1 MKRNYSYHSFFN
13 FINTYSIL
21 VAVGSFSSYLFFS
34 DLFNV
39 KPNYIVASGLSIGLW
54 VIYTLDHLLD
64 GLSIGVNASSVRHRE
79 HFLKHKLITRLILS
93 GLLSLIGLS
102 FWLPETYYNYIV
114 FLCVLTLLHFW
125 INYTLS
131 VRFIALRYFKEV
143 FVAFVVT
150 IGFVI
155 TPTFE
160 AQSDINVNQVIC
172 VFLFFYLINLSNLF
186 LFSYFDKER
195 DQKDNM
201 ITIAQFYG
209 LEKLGGLIYL
219 GIGVSFIVLVISF
232 MYGHI
237 VGVSFLIFLAM
248 QTTLL
253 GIIIF
258 PSFFRTNDRYRFFGD
273 LIYLYPLI
281 TFSFLG

>member
-1 MKRNYSYHSFFN
+1 
-13 FINTYSIL
+13 
-21 VAVGSFSSYLFFS
+21 
-34 DLFNV
+34 LFNV

-102 FWLPETYYNYIV
+102 FWLPETYYSYIL
-114 FLCVLTLLHFW
+114 FLCMLTSLHFW

-209 LEKLGGLIYL
+209 LEKLRGLIYI

-232 MYGHI
+232 MYGYI

-248 QTTLL
+248 QTTLI

>member
-209 LEKLGGLIYL
+209 LEKLRGLIYL

>member
-1 MKRNYSYHSFFN
+1 MKRNYSHHSFFN

-64 GLSIGVNASSVRHRE
+64 GLSIGGNASSVRHRE

-102 FWLPETYYNYIV
+102 FWLPETYYSYIL
-114 FLCVLTLLHFW
+114 FLCMLTSLHFW

-160 AQSDINVNQVIC
+160 AQSDINANQVIC

-209 LEKLGGLIYL
+209 LEKLRGLIYL

-232 MYGHI
+232 MYGYI
-237 VGVSFLIFLAM
+237 VGVSFFIFLAM

-253 GIIIF
+253 GIIVF

>member
-102 FWLPETYYNYIV
+102 FWLPETYYSYIL
-114 FLCVLTLLHFW
+114 FLCMLTSLHFW

-160 AQSDINVNQVIC
+160 AQSDINANQVIC

-209 LEKLGGLIYL
+209 LEKLRGLIYL

>member
-102 FWLPETYYNYIV
+102 FWLPETYYSYIL
-114 FLCVLTLLHFW
+114 FLCMLTSLHFW

-209 LEKLGGLIYL
+209 LEKLRGLIYL

>member
-34 DLFNV
+34 DLFNA

-102 FWLPETYYNYIV
+102 FWLPETYYSYIL
-114 FLCVLTLLHFW
+114 FLCMLTSLHFW

-209 LEKLGGLIYL
+209 LEKLRGLIYL

>member
-34 DLFNV
+34 DLFNI

-64 GLSIGVNASSVRHRE
+64 GLSIGGNASSVRHRE
-79 HFLKHKLITRLILS
+79 HFLKHKQIARLILFGS
-93 GLLSLIGLS
+93 ISLIVLS
-102 FWLPETYYNYIV
+102 FWLPETYYSYIV
-114 FLCVLTLLHFW
+114 FLCVVTSLHFW

-131 VRFIALRYFKEV
+131 VRFIALRHFKEV

-155 TPTFE
+155 TPILE
-160 AQSDINVNQVIC
+160 AQPFKDVNQLIYI
-172 VFLFFYLINLSNLF
+172 FIFFYLINLSNLF

-201 ITIAQFYG
+201 ITIAHFYG
-209 LEKLGGLIYL
+209 LDKLRWLIYL
-219 GIGVSFIVLVISF
+219 GVGVSFIVLVISY
-232 MYGHI
+232 MHGYI
-237 VGVSFLIFLAM
+237 SGVSFLIFLAM

>member
-39 KPNYIVASGLSIGLW
+39 KPNFIVASGLSIGLW

-102 FWLPETYYNYIV
+102 FWLPETYYSYIL
-114 FLCVLTLLHFW
+114 FLCMLTSLHFW

-232 MYGHI
+232 MYGYI

>member
-1 MKRNYSYHSFFN
+1 MKRNYSHHSFFN

-102 FWLPETYYNYIV
+102 FWLPETYYSYIL
-114 FLCVLTLLHFW
+114 FLCMLTSLHFW

-131 VRFIALRYFKEV
+131 VRFIALRYLKEV

-155 TPTFE
+155 TPTLE
-160 AQSDINVNQVIC
+160 AQSVIDVNQVIC

-195 DQKDNM
+195 DQKDNV

-209 LEKLGGLIYL
+209 LEKLRGLIYL